1 MRDWRT
7 ELFYGLPTDFERRT
21 DAAIDEAVAKRILA
35 VEGMAISKEEAAHFL
50 QVVHPR
56 DPRARGLFAITWK
69 GIPIVDIVRK
79 GKWPNVKIMVLERNV
94 ETGERGGPAVEKG
107 GNQEG

>member
-1 MRDWRT
+1 
-7 ELFYGLPTDFERRT
+7 
-21 DAAIDEAVAKRILA
+21 
-35 VEGMAISKEEAAHFL
+35 
-50 QVVHPR
+50 
-56 DPRARGLFAITWK
+56 
-69 GIPIVDIVRK
+69 VRK